1 MKWPPL
7 VFSMTLAAAAG
18 QSLDT
23 LKKLLEVK
31 KRQRA
36 LAMQGIHQEIFVPAK
51 QQVTAKQ
58 VNEEVTA
65 PVNEEVEAA
74 GAKRTAVKAGAL
86 RRVGAPPSQKKRP
99 RLKGTVAQCI
109 GPGQNCL

>member
-1 MKWPPL
+1 
-7 VFSMTLAAAAG
+7 MTLAAAADR
-18 QSLDT
+18 SLDT

-86 RRVGAPPSQKKRP
+86 QRVGRAPPSQKKRP

-109 GPGQNCL
+109 GQGQNCL